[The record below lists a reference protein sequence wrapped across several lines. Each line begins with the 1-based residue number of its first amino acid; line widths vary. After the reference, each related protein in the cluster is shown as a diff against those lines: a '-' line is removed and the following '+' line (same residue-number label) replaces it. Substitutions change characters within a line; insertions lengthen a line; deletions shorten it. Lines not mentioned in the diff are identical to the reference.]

1 MRTTAIHR
9 RALNTVIQASN
20 DVSKLDEDLLDG
32 IEQFISDHD
41 EPPRGKMTHE
51 DAVNVIV
58 RDWLAGQGYLASP
71 DDPDGVVTALVAAR
85 VPK

>member
-1 MRTTAIHR
+1 MMSI
-9 RALNTVIQASN
+9 
-20 DVSKLDEDLLDG
+20 KLADDLLDG
-32 IEQFISDHD
+32 IEQFISDHN

-58 RDWLAGQGYLASP
+58 RDWLMGQGYLALP